1 MVPNAILFSL
11 KMGYLT
17 VYNEFIRNRKNTK
30 THENKNKED
39 IEMALFSF
47 KKKSK

>member
-17 VYNEFIRNRKNTK
+17 VYNELIRNRKKHQNTRK
-30 THENKNKED
+30 QK
-39 IEMALFSF
+39 
-47 KKKSK
+47 